1 MSCNK
6 KITMYNFAIIGAGI
20 VGLATALKLKGKFP
34 KVNIT
39 ILEKED
45 CVAKHQTGNNSGV
58 IHSGIYYKHGS
69 LKAKNCI
76 SGYKMLLEFCDKQN
90 IKYNLCGKVVVATEK
105 SEIEYLKTLYQ
116 RGVDNGLQNLKMLNE
131 AELKE
136 YEPNVK
142 GVAGIHVP
150 QTGIIDYK
158 IVSEKMKEVLL
169 GQGVRIIFGEEVVG
183 IETSNSI
190 HTVKTKSNNY
200 KTDFV
205 ISCAGL
211 QSDRVASLTEN
222 NLDVRIIPFRGE
234 YYKLKDSA
242 KHLVK
247 TLIYPVPDPNF
258 PFLGVHFTNLI
269 DGGVE
274 AGPNAVFSFKREGYS
289 RISFNL
295 KDTIHSITWLG
306 FLKVAK
312 KYWRTGMGEFYRSF
326 SKKAFVK
333 ALQKLIPQISET
345 DLTQGGAGVRAQACD
360 KTGGLI
366 DDFYLIEK
374 ENVIHILNAPSPAA
388 TASLAIGEYIAEK
401 VKLQINSQKR

>member
-1 MSCNK
+1 M
-6 KITMYNFAIIGAGI
+6 GAGI
-20 VGLATALKLKGKFP
+20 VGLATALKIKEKYP
-34 KVNIT
+34 KSSIQ
-39 ILEKED
+39 ILEKEND
-45 CVAKHQTGNNSGV
+45 VAKHQTGNNSGV
-58 IHSGIYYKHGS
+58 IHSGIYYKPGS

-76 SGYKMLLEFCDKQN
+76 SGYKMLLEFCDENN
-90 IKYNLCGKVVVATEK
+90 IKYNLCGKVVVATNK

-142 GVAGIHVP
+142 GIAGIHVP

-158 IVSEKMKEVLL
+158 IVSDKMKEVLL
-169 GQGVRIIFGEEVVG
+169 AKGVKIIFGEEVVA
-183 IETSNSI
+183 IETSNSSQI
-190 HTVKTKSNNY
+190 VKTKFNNY

-289 RISFNL
+289 RISFNF
-295 KDTIHSITWLG
+295 KDTVSAFTWLG

-333 ALQKLIPQISET
+333 ALQKLIPQISES

-374 ENVIHILNAPSPAA
+374 ENIIHVLNAPSPAA
-388 TASLAIGEYIAEK
+388 TASLAIGEYIASR
-401 VKLQINSQKR
+401 VKHESS

>member
-1 MSCNK
+1 MKN
-6 KITMYNFAIIGAGI
+6 ITIIGAGI
-20 VGLATALKLKGKFP
+20 VGLTTALKLKGKFP
-34 KVNIT
+34 KANIT

-58 IHSGIYYKHGS
+58 IHSGIYYKPGS

-169 GQGVRIIFGEEVVG
+169 GQGVRIIFGEEVIG
-183 IETSNSI
+183 IKTSNSI

-269 DGGVE
+269 NGGVE

-295 KDTIHSITWLG
+295 KDVIYSITWLG

>member
-1 MSCNK
+1 MNHF
-6 KITMYNFAIIGAGI
+6 TIIGAGI
-20 VGLATALKLKGKFP
+20 VGLATALKLREKFSEAC
-34 KVNIT
+34 IT
-39 ILEKED
+39 ILEKEND
-45 CVAKHQTGNNSGV
+45 VAQHQTGNNSGV
-58 IHSGIYYKHGS
+58 IHSGIYYRPGS
-69 LKAKNCI
+69 LKAKNCVT
-76 SGYKMLLEFCDKQN
+76 GYKMLLAFCDEHN
-90 IKYNLCGKVVVATEK
+90 IEYNLCGKVVVATDE

-116 RGVDNGLQNLKMLNE
+116 RGVENGLENLKMLNE

-136 YEPNVK
+136 YEPYVN

-158 IVSEKMKEVLL
+158 IVSAKMKQVLL
-169 GQGVRIIFGEEVVG
+169 SKGVEIKFNEEVVG
-183 IETSNSI
+183 IESNNSSQTI
-190 HTVKTKSNNY
+190 RTKSNSY
-200 KTDFV
+200 ETDFI

-222 NLDVRIIPFRGE
+222 DLNIRIIPFRGE
-234 YYKLKDSA
+234 YYELKESA

-289 RISFNL
+289 RTSFSI
-295 KDTIHSITWLG
+295 KDTFQSLTWFG

-333 ALQKLIPQISET
+333 ALQKLIPQIQEK
-345 DLTQGGAGVRAQACD
+345 DLTAGGAGVRAQACD
-360 KTGGLI
+360 NSGGLI

-374 ENVIHILNAPSPAA
+374 ENIIHVLNAPSPAA
-388 TASLAIGEYIAEK
+388 TASLAIGEYIVSKIIK
-401 VKLQINSQKR
+401 VSV